1 MNMVKGFRFRPTDE
15 ELIEYLQI
23 KTFNRDSLVQVIAE
37 IPDICEFEPWEL
49 PGRSVLQTGDRLWY
63 FMYPPKYKYR
73 NSKLVSRT
81 TLEGY
86 WKITGKA
93 RKIVN
98 SETGMEIGNKKTLL
112 FYKGQCN
119 DKIRNNTCWVMHEY
133 ELKAMLDSTNS
144 HQKTFKLCKLK
155 KKTNI
160 SSKEAGQLDQYS
172 LSDLENHVA
181 NNALLEDI
189 LDPNGSSEPEAS
201 NNHNDVHNHCH
212 TVDTYVDERSNQH
225 NIVDEDEGPNIS
237 TNFVNHVAEDAI
249 PEVPSHIFKVY
260 QNGLED
266 NNWVRD
272 LYSTIEQD
280 DGSCNLIITS
290 FDETITNESSNQHN
304 IVVAEKG
311 IEMPIISYDETV
323 TNERSN
329 QHNIVVAEEGTEMS
343 VISYDETVANERSNQ
358 HNIVDV
364 DEGFEM
370 PSNLKYLVEEDTIST
385 ELLYNDGLYS
395 RSLFGELLAEPEAT
409 NNSNWIQN
417 RYITKKEDGEFLN
430 STLADKNKA
439 YLQEGN
445 TQWCLAADGEGFSLP
460 CIGALMESSSSM
472 EKSSKRPRRM

>member
-1 MNMVKGFRFRPTDE
+1 MNMVKGFRFHPTDE

-37 IPDICEFEPWEL
+37 IPDICESEPWEL

-93 RKIVN
+93 RKIIN

-119 DKIRNNTCWVMHEY
+119 DKIKNNTCWVMHEY

-144 HQKTFKLCKLK
+144 HQ
-155 KKTNI
+155 
-160 SSKEAGQLDQYS
+160 
-172 LSDLENHVA
+172 
-181 NNALLEDI
+181 DI

-201 NNHNDVHNHCH
+201 NNHNDVHNHCSS
-212 TVDTYVDERSNQH
+212 VDTYGDERSNQH
-225 NIVDEDEGPNIS
+225 NTVDEGEGSNIS

-266 NNWVRD
+266 NNWIQD
-272 LYSTIEQD
+272 LYSTNEQD
-280 DGSCNLIITS
+280 DESWNSIITS
-290 FDETITNESSNQHN
+290 FDETIINESSNQHN

-311 IEMPIISYDETV
+311 IETPIISYDETI

-329 QHNIVVAEEGTEMS
+329 QHNIVVVEGGTEMS

-364 DEGFEM
+364 DEGFEV

-385 ELLYNDGLYS
+385 DLLYKDGLYS
-395 RSLFGELLAEPEAT
+395 RSLSGELLAEPEAT

-417 RYITKKEDGEFLN
+417 RYITKKED
-430 STLADKNKA
+430 
-439 YLQEGN
+439 
-445 TQWCLAADGEGFSLP
+445 ADGEGFSLP
-460 CIGALMESSSSM
+460 CIGALTESSNSM

>member
-1 MNMVKGFRFRPTDE
+1 MNMVKGFRFHPTDE

-37 IPDICEFEPWEL
+37 IPDICESEPWEL

-93 RKIVN
+93 RKIIN

-119 DKIRNNTCWVMHEY
+119 DKIKNNTCWVMHEY

-144 HQKTFKLCKLK
+144 HQ
-155 KKTNI
+155 
-160 SSKEAGQLDQYS
+160 
-172 LSDLENHVA
+172 
-181 NNALLEDI
+181 DI

-201 NNHNDVHNHCH
+201 NNHNDVHNHCSS
-212 TVDTYVDERSNQH
+212 VDTYGDERSNQH
-225 NIVDEDEGPNIS
+225 NTVDEGEGSNIS

-266 NNWVRD
+266 NNWIQD
-272 LYSTIEQD
+272 LYSTNEQD
-280 DGSCNLIITS
+280 DESWNSIITS
-290 FDETITNESSNQHN
+290 FDETIINESSNQHN

-311 IEMPIISYDETV
+311 IETPIISYDETI

-329 QHNIVVAEEGTEMS
+329 QHNIVVVEGGTEMS

-364 DEGFEM
+364 DEGFEV

-385 ELLYNDGLYS
+385 DLLYKDGLYS
-395 RSLFGELLAEPEAT
+395 RSLSGELLAEPEAT

-439 YLQEGN
+439 DLQEGN

-460 CIGALMESSSSM
+460 CIGALTESSNSM

>member
-1 MNMVKGFRFRPTDE
+1 MNMVKGFRFHPTDE

-37 IPDICEFEPWEL
+37 IPDICESEPWEL

-93 RKIVN
+93 RKIIN

-119 DKIRNNTCWVMHEY
+119 DKIKNNTCWVMHEY

-144 HQKTFKLCKLK
+144 HQTFKLCKLK

-172 LSDLENHVA
+172 LSDLDNHVA

-201 NNHNDVHNHCH
+201 NNHNDVHNHCSS
-212 TVDTYVDERSNQH
+212 VDTYGDERSNQH
-225 NIVDEDEGPNIS
+225 NTVDEGEGSNIS

-266 NNWVRD
+266 NNWIQD
-272 LYSTIEQD
+272 LYSTNEQD
-280 DGSCNLIITS
+280 DESWNSIITS
-290 FDETITNESSNQHN
+290 FDETIINESSNQHN

-311 IEMPIISYDETV
+311 IETPIISYDETI

-329 QHNIVVAEEGTEMS
+329 QHNIVVVEGGTEMS

-364 DEGFEM
+364 DEGFEV

-385 ELLYNDGLYS
+385 DLLYKDGLYS
-395 RSLFGELLAEPEAT
+395 RSLSGELLAEPEAT

-417 RYITKKEDGEFLN
+417 RYITKKED
-430 STLADKNKA
+430 
-439 YLQEGN
+439 
-445 TQWCLAADGEGFSLP
+445 ADGEGFSLP
-460 CIGALMESSSSM
+460 CIGALTESSNSM

>member
-1 MNMVKGFRFRPTDE
+1 MNMVKGFRFHPTDE

-37 IPDICEFEPWEL
+37 IPDICESEPWEL

-93 RKIVN
+93 RKIIN

-119 DKIRNNTCWVMHEY
+119 DKIKNNTCWVMHEY

-144 HQKTFKLCKLK
+144 HQ
-155 KKTNI
+155 
-160 SSKEAGQLDQYS
+160 
-172 LSDLENHVA
+172 
-181 NNALLEDI
+181 DI

-201 NNHNDVHNHCH
+201 NNHNDVHNHCSS
-212 TVDTYVDERSNQH
+212 VDTYGDERSNQH
-225 NIVDEDEGPNIS
+225 NTVDEGEGSNIS

-266 NNWVRD
+266 NNWIQD
-272 LYSTIEQD
+272 LYSTNEQD
-280 DGSCNLIITS
+280 DESWNSIITS
-290 FDETITNESSNQHN
+290 FDETIINESSNQHN

-311 IEMPIISYDETV
+311 IETPIISYDETI

-329 QHNIVVAEEGTEMS
+329 QHNIVVVEGGTEMS

-364 DEGFEM
+364 DEGFEV

-385 ELLYNDGLYS
+385 VNSIS
-395 RSLFGELLAEPEAT
+395 RNHLSM
-409 NNSNWIQN
+409 QN
-417 RYITKKEDGEFLN
+417 VKI
-430 STLADKNKA
+430 KNAK
-439 YLQEGN
+439 
-445 TQWCLAADGEGFSLP
+445 D
-460 CIGALMESSSSM
+460 
-472 EKSSKRPRRM
+472 

>member
-1 MNMVKGFRFRPTDE
+1 
-15 ELIEYLQI
+15 
-23 KTFNRDSLVQVIAE
+23 
-37 IPDICEFEPWEL
+37 
-49 PGRSVLQTGDRLWY
+49 
-63 FMYPPKYKYR
+63 
-73 NSKLVSRT
+73 
-81 TLEGY
+81 
-86 WKITGKA
+86 
-93 RKIVN
+93 
-98 SETGMEIGNKKTLL
+98 
-112 FYKGQCN
+112 
-119 DKIRNNTCWVMHEY
+119 
-133 ELKAMLDSTNS
+133 
-144 HQKTFKLCKLK
+144 KTFKLCKLK

-201 NNHNDVHNHCH
+201 NNHNDVHNHCR
-212 TVDTYVDERSNQH
+212 TVDTYGDER
-225 NIVDEDEGPNIS
+225 
-237 TNFVNHVAEDAI
+237 
-249 PEVPSHIFKVY
+249 
-260 QNGLED
+260 
-266 NNWVRD
+266 
-272 LYSTIEQD
+272 
-280 DGSCNLIITS
+280 
-290 FDETITNESSNQHN
+290 SNQHN

-311 IEMPIISYDETV
+311 IETPIISYDETV

-358 HNIVDV
+358 YNIVDV

-370 PSNLKYLVEEDTIST
+370 PSNLKHLVEEDTIST

-460 CIGALMESSSSM
+460 CIGALMESSNSM

>member
-1 MNMVKGFRFRPTDE
+1 MNMVKGFRFHPTDE

-37 IPDICEFEPWEL
+37 IPDICESEPWEL

-93 RKIVN
+93 RKIIN

-119 DKIRNNTCWVMHEY
+119 DKIKNNTCWVMHEY

-144 HQKTFKLCKLK
+144 HQ
-155 KKTNI
+155 
-160 SSKEAGQLDQYS
+160 
-172 LSDLENHVA
+172 
-181 NNALLEDI
+181 DI

-201 NNHNDVHNHCH
+201 NNHNDVHNHCSS
-212 TVDTYVDERSNQH
+212 VDTY
-225 NIVDEDEGPNIS
+225 
-237 TNFVNHVAEDAI
+237 EDAI

-266 NNWVRD
+266 NNWIQD
-272 LYSTIEQD
+272 LYSTNEQD
-280 DGSCNLIITS
+280 DESWNSIITS
-290 FDETITNESSNQHN
+290 FDETIINESSNQHN

-311 IEMPIISYDETV
+311 IETPIISYDETI

-329 QHNIVVAEEGTEMS
+329 QHNIVVVEGGTEMS

-364 DEGFEM
+364 DEGFEV

-385 ELLYNDGLYS
+385 DLLYKDGLYS

-409 NNSNWIQN
+409 NNLNWIQN

-439 YLQEGN
+439 DLQEGN

-460 CIGALMESSSSM
+460 CIGALTESSNSM

>member
-1 MNMVKGFRFRPTDE
+1 MNMVKGFRFHPTDE

-37 IPDICEFEPWEL
+37 IPDICESEPWEL
-49 PGRSVLQTGDRLWY
+49 PVLQTGDRLWY

-93 RKIVN
+93 RKIIN

-119 DKIRNNTCWVMHEY
+119 DKIKNNTCWVMHEY

-144 HQKTFKLCKLK
+144 HQ
-155 KKTNI
+155 
-160 SSKEAGQLDQYS
+160 
-172 LSDLENHVA
+172 
-181 NNALLEDI
+181 DI

-201 NNHNDVHNHCH
+201 NNHNDVHNHCSS
-212 TVDTYVDERSNQH
+212 VDTYGDERSNQH
-225 NIVDEDEGPNIS
+225 NTVDEGEGSNIS

-266 NNWVRD
+266 NNWIQD
-272 LYSTIEQD
+272 LYSTNEQD
-280 DGSCNLIITS
+280 DESWNSIITS
-290 FDETITNESSNQHN
+290 FDETIINESSNQHN

-311 IEMPIISYDETV
+311 IETPIISYDETI

-329 QHNIVVAEEGTEMS
+329 QHNIVVVEGGTEMS

-364 DEGFEM
+364 DEGFEV

-385 ELLYNDGLYS
+385 DLLYKDGLYS

-409 NNSNWIQN
+409 NNLNWIQN

-439 YLQEGN
+439 DLQEGN

-460 CIGALMESSSSM
+460 CIGALTESSNSM

>member
-1 MNMVKGFRFRPTDE
+1 MNMVKGFRFHPTDE

-119 DKIRNNTCWVMHEY
+119 DKICWVMHEY

-144 HQKTFKLCKLK
+144 HQTFKLCKLK

-189 LDPNGSSEPEAS
+189 LDPNGSSDPEAS
-201 NNHNDVHNHCH
+201 NNHKDVHNRCR
-212 TVDTYVDERSNQH
+212 TVDTYGDERSNQH

-266 NNWVRD
+266 NNWVQD

-280 DGSCNLIITS
+280 DESCNLIITS

-311 IEMPIISYDETV
+311 
-323 TNERSN
+323 
-329 QHNIVVAEEGTEMS
+329 
-343 VISYDETVANERSNQ
+343 
-358 HNIVDV
+358 
-364 DEGFEM
+364 FEM
-370 PSNLKYLVEEDTIST
+370 PSNLKYLVEEDTISAVK
-385 ELLYNDGLYS
+385 S
-395 RSLFGELLAEPEAT
+395 ISLFGELLAEPEAT
-409 NNSNWIQN
+409 NNSN
-417 RYITKKEDGEFLN
+417 
-430 STLADKNKA
+430 
-439 YLQEGN
+439 
-445 TQWCLAADGEGFSLP
+445 
-460 CIGALMESSSSM
+460 
-472 EKSSKRPRRM
+472 

>member
-1 MNMVKGFRFRPTDE
+1 MNMVKGFRFHPTDE

-23 KTFNRDSLVQVIAE
+23 KTFDRDSLVQVIAE
-37 IPDICEFEPWEL
+37 IPDICESEPWEL

-93 RKIVN
+93 RKIIN
-98 SETGMEIGNKKTLL
+98 SKTGMEIGNKKTLL

-119 DKIRNNTCWVMHEY
+119 DKIKNNTCWVMHEY
-133 ELKAMLDSTNS
+133 ELKATLDSTNS
-144 HQKTFKLCKLK
+144 YQKTFKLCKLK

-160 SSKEAGQLDQYS
+160 SSKEAGQLDQSS
-172 LSDLENHVA
+172 LSDLKNHVA

-201 NNHNDVHNHCH
+201 NNHNDVHNHCS
-212 TVDTYVDERSNQH
+212 TVDTYGDERSNQH
-225 NIVDEDEGPNIS
+225 NIVDEDKGSNIS

-260 QNGLED
+260 QNGLQD
-266 NNWVRD
+266 NNWVQD

-280 DGSCNLIITS
+280 DGSCNSIITS
-290 FDETITNESSNQHN
+290 FEETITNESSNQHN

-311 IEMPIISYDETV
+311 IETPIISYDETI
-323 TNERSN
+323 TN
-329 QHNIVVAEEGTEMS
+329 Q
-343 VISYDETVANERSNQ
+343 RSNQ

-370 PSNLKYLVEEDTIST
+370 PSNLEYLVQEDPIST
-385 ELLYNDGLYS
+385 ELLYNDCLYS

-445 TQWCLAADGEGFSLP
+445 TQWCLAADGVGFSLP
-460 CIGALMESSSSM
+460 CIGALTESSNSM

>member
-1 MNMVKGFRFRPTDE
+1 MNMVKGFRFHPTDE

-119 DKIRNNTCWVMHEY
+119 DKICWVMHEY

-144 HQKTFKLCKLK
+144 HQ
-155 KKTNI
+155 
-160 SSKEAGQLDQYS
+160 
-172 LSDLENHVA
+172 
-181 NNALLEDI
+181 DI

-201 NNHNDVHNHCH
+201 NNHKDVHNRCR
-212 TVDTYVDERSNQH
+212 TVDTYGDERSNQH

-266 NNWVRD
+266 NNWVQD

-280 DGSCNLIITS
+280 DESCNLIITS

-311 IEMPIISYDETV
+311 IETPIIIYDETV

-329 QHNIVVAEEGTEMS
+329 QHNIVVVEEGTEMS

-364 DEGFEM
+364 HEGFEM

-385 ELLYNDGLYS
+385 VKSIS
-395 RSLFGELLAEPEAT
+395 RNHLSM
-409 NNSNWIQN
+409 QN
-417 RYITKKEDGEFLN
+417 VKI
-430 STLADKNKA
+430 KNAK
-439 YLQEGN
+439 N
-445 TQWCLAADGEGFSLP
+445 
-460 CIGALMESSSSM
+460 
-472 EKSSKRPRRM
+472 